1 MKKEEKRALILMADD
16 DPDDRL
22 FNQDALEQAGLTAR
36 LELVENGQ
44 ELMDFLH
51 CKGKYEDRSAEVL
64 PDLIV
69 LDLNMPKM
77 DGNEVLS
84 AIKSDPTL
92 RYIPVIMLTTS
103 HSEADIRKS
112 YDLGVSGYITKP
124 LTFKRLIEIM
134 KTVGKYWFDTVVLPD
149 KLTGGSL

>member
-1 MKKEEKRALILMADD
+1 MKKEDKRALILMADD

-44 ELMDFLH
+44 ELMDFLR
-51 CKGKYEDRSAEVL
+51 CEGKYLERAAEVL

-84 AIKSDPTL
+84 AIKADPTL
-92 RYIPVIMLTTS
+92 RYIPVVMLTTS

-124 LTFKRLIEIM
+124 LTYKRLIEIM
-134 KTVGKYWFDTVVLPD
+134 KTVGKYWFDTVVLPG
-149 KLTGGSL
+149 KLSGGSS